1 MHYDVLHTRR
11 TCLSVTNVYLFL
23 SSGSG
28 SGKKSQSQYNSS
40 RSGSLDRSGFNSF
53 HQPVGGDYS
62 WSADTA
68 VQPSQPFAQDTS
80 MPLLNPPNS
89 MTQLEEVRRRLE
101 DESLRARMR
110 QSK

>member
-1 MHYDVLHTRR
+1 MFCFL
-11 TCLSVTNVYLFL
+11 LSV
-23 SSGSG
+23 SS
-28 SGKKSQSQYNSS
+28 SGKKSQPQTNAN

-62 WSADTA
+62 WSLEGA
-68 VQPSQPFAQDTS
+68 VQPSQPFAQDSS

-89 MTQLEEVRRRLE
+89 MTQLEEVKRRLE
-101 DESLRARMR
+101 DESSKARMR